1 MNSSL
6 KVKKMTKQNKTEQK
20 RLAKQQIWLS
30 YLATLIGTALI
41 VLGLSILPF
50 YMDGAGL
57 VAFLGAGLVF
67 VSSTAMYRIFNRGIT
82 HQG

>member
-1 MNSSL
+1 M
-6 KVKKMTKQNKTEQK
+6 MTTQNIESDN
-20 RLAKQQIWLS
+20 RVWLS
-30 YLATLIGTALI
+30 YLSTLVGTTLI

-67 VSSTAMYRIFNRGIT
+67 VSSTAMYLIHSKEYHRV
-82 HQG
+82 

>member
-1 MNSSL
+1 
-6 KVKKMTKQNKTEQK
+6 MTKQTTTKS
-20 RLAKQQIWLS
+20 LAKQQLWIAYLS
-30 YLATLIGTALI
+30 TLVGCGLI
-41 VLGLSILPF
+41 VVGLSILPF

-67 VSSTAMYRIFNRGIT
+67 VSSTAMYRIFNSGIT

>member
-1 MNSSL
+1 
-6 KVKKMTKQNKTEQK
+6 MTKQTTTKS
-20 RLAKQQIWLS
+20 LAKQQIWLA
-30 YLATLIGTALI
+30 YLSTLIGCTLI

-67 VSSTAMYRIFNRGIT
+67 VSSTAMYRIFYRGLAAPNGVT
-82 HQG
+82 N

>member
-1 MNSSL
+1 MIKTN
-6 KVKKMTKQNKTEQK
+6 KKS
-20 RLAKQQIWLS
+20 LAKQQIWFAYLS
-30 YLATLIGTALI
+30 TLIGCGLI

-67 VSSTAMYRIFNRGIT
+67 VSSTAMYRIFYRGLTAAPHGIT
-82 HQG
+82 NS